1 MRLANKVAVITGAA
15 AGIGRASA
23 LLFGREGA
31 RIVAV
36 DRDAERL
43 QEVVTAIN
51 YADGHA
57 IGVPGDVS
65 KAADCAAMIE
75 AAKSRFGRLDI
86 LFNNAGIIDADDSG
100 AVETPEEIWDKTMTV
115 NLKSVFLG
123 CKYGIPALLENSG
136 GSIINTASA
145 AAVMGSGNPSVAYT
159 ASKGGVLAFTREIAI
174 AHGKQNIRANAICPG
189 PMRTEMLMGI
199 LDTEEKRERRLV
211 HLPMGRFG
219 EAEEIASAALFLA
232 SPDSSYITASA
243 FLVDGGMHGAYITA
257 L

>member
-31 RIVAV
+31 RIIAV
-36 DRDAERL
+36 DRDEERL
-43 QEVVTAIN
+43 QEVVTAVN

-57 IGVPGDVS
+57 IAVPGDVS
-65 KAADCAAMIE
+65 QAADCAAMIE
-75 AAKSRFGRLDI
+75 AAESQFGRLDI
-86 LFNNAGIIDADDSG
+86 LFNNAGIIHADDRG
-100 AVETPEEIWDKTMTV
+100 AIETPEDVWDETMTV

-123 CKYGIPALLENSG
+123 CKYGIPVLLKNGG
-136 GSIINTASA
+136 GSIINTASV

-159 ASKGGVLAFTREIAI
+159 ASKGGILAFTREIAI
-174 AHGKQNIRANAICPG
+174 AHGKQNVRANAICPG
-189 PMRTEMLMGI
+189 PMRTEMLMGT
-199 LDTEEKRERRLV
+199 LDTDEKRERRLV

-219 EAEEIASAALFLA
+219 EADEIARAALFLA